1 MGRLIL
7 LVIVLAVGFWLYK
20 NSAGGLFGSRS
31 TSTGEEASAPLDR
44 ANAAAKKANERQLE
58 ADRIGQ
64 QDSSTGAG
72 TQIHENMTPS
82 DVRALLGSPDEI
94 TTGISETGAPRD
106 TWLYRSVGKKVIF
119 QSGFVISV
127 E

>member
-20 NSAGGLFGSRS
+20 NSAGGLLGSRS

-44 ANAAAKKANERQLE
+44 AKTAAKKANERQLE
-58 ADRIGQ
+58 ADQIGQ
-64 QDSSTGAG
+64 QDTSTGAG
-72 TQIHENMTPS
+72 SQIHENMTPS

>member
-20 NSAGGLFGSRS
+20 NSAGGLLGSRS
-31 TSTGEEASAPLDR
+31 PTGEEASAPLDR
-44 ANAAAKKANERQLE
+44 AKAAAKKANERQLE

-64 QDSSTGAG
+64 QDTSTGAG
-72 TQIHENMTPS
+72 SQIHENMTPS

-94 TTGISETGAPRD
+94 TTGVSETGAPRD

-119 QSGFVISV
+119 QSGFVVSV

>member
-20 NSAGGLFGSRS
+20 NSAGGLFGSRTPGVES
-31 TSTGEEASAPLDR
+31 SAPIDR
-44 ANAAAKKANERQLE
+44 ANAAARKANERQLE